1 MPRKLP
7 TEHRHAPPTPLH
19 VAPSTT
25 ALVPSDTALE
35 CPNDA
40 RIAALERQF
49 ARFQD
54 EFSRPVEHLPAVI
67 QKDDGAAEHNEQ
79 RFASMQRQIQSLR
92 EQVGEVQDL
101 PRLTQD
107 DINNLTTALN
117 TRVNSM
123 IEDVISREVTQIKI
137 RMSSMERSSSSELAK
152 DVESLGRI
160 VSETGK
166 LLISIDAR
174 GRNLENEVLEAK
186 AAFNALRREFN
197 TDLSNSL
204 RLVVDSL
211 QGAA

>member
-7 TEHRHAPPTPLH
+7 TEHRHEPPAPI
-19 VAPSTT
+19 ST
-25 ALVPSDTALE
+25 ALVPSDTAE
-35 CPNDA
+35 DCPNDA

-54 EFSRPVEHLPAVI
+54 EFARPAQLPAVI
-67 QKDDGAAEHNEQ
+67 EHNDNAEHNEQ
-79 RFASMQRQIQSLR
+79 RFAAMARQIQNLR
-92 EQVGEVQDL
+92 EQVSEVQNL

-107 DINNLTTALN
+107 DVNNLTTALN
-117 TRVNSM
+117 TRVSSM

-152 DVESLGRI
+152 DVESLGKI

-186 AAFNALRREFN
+186 ASFAALRREFN